1 MAEKKD
7 LKIGIIGIG
16 VLGSVVEKFFKEK
29 GHQVYCHEGWKGL
42 CLLKDTE
49 ALFNWA
55 KKRGVNLSVL
65 GAAIDYNSEKL
76 ASQGIKKDS

>member
-29 GHQVYCHEGWKGL
+29 GHQVYC
-42 CLLKDTE
+42 
-49 ALFNWA
+49 
-55 KKRGVNLSVL
+55 
-65 GAAIDYNSEKL
+65 
-76 ASQGIKKDS
+76 

>member
-1 MAEKKD
+1 AEKKD

-55 KKRGVNLSVL
+55 KKRGVNLSVPVL
-65 GAAIDYNSEKL
+65 RLIIIQKNLLLRA
-76 ASQGIKKDS
+76 